1 MNKDTIV
8 HVDLYDNPL
17 TEKEGDYVG
26 RVSINGS
33 AHNAECAQRIIDKR
47 SEYRLETI
55 LNIMDL
61 VDQEKRALLAE
72 GKSVIDGVGQFLPTI
87 SGSFDGPE
95 APFDAEK
102 HKLSVSFTMGKAL
115 REALAQATVET
126 REGSAGLV
134 INSVFDPIT
143 NEMNGRIASYSNLVI
158 KGDNIKI
165 AGDNPSVGVFLT
177 PSAGDAIQARAITH
191 NMPSELTILLP
202 ELADGDYTLSITTQ
216 WPSGGGKLLKEPRSY
231 VFPIQLTVDS
241 DAGDDENPDDGGSP
255 GTV

>member
-115 REALAQATVET
+115 RDSLAQAERHENLDYVILQRAQARKMMQIQYEVLYKDQIIKKQ
-126 REGSAGLV
+126 RLLAIGSALLFLLV
-134 INSVFDPIT
+134 SALLFLLYQSKRKKERT
-143 NEMNGRIASYSNLVI
+143 NRLLYEKTKQLLDLS
-158 KGDNIKI
+158 
-165 AGDNPSVGVFLT
+165 
-177 PSAGDAIQARAITH
+177 QAQTERWKALATGQDSPAEDVP
-191 NMPSELTILLP
+191 MLP
-202 ELADGDYTLSITTQ
+202 
-216 WPSGGGKLLKEPRSY
+216 
-231 VFPIQLTVDS
+231 
-241 DAGDDENPDDGGSP
+241 DENSGQEIRQRIFRRS
-255 GTV
+255 

>member
-115 REALAQATVET
+115 RDSLAQATVET
-126 REGSAGLV
+126 RAASASII
-134 INSVFDPIT
+134 INSVDDT
-143 NEMNGRIASYSNLVI
+143 VTGERNGLIASYSNLII
-158 KGDNIKI
+158 KGVNIKVT
-165 AGDNPSVGVFLT
+165 GDDPSVGVFLT
-177 PSAGDAIQARAITH
+177 PTDGDPIPVRSITH
-191 NMPSELTILLP
+191 NNPSELTVLLP
-202 ELADGDYTLSITTQ
+202 ALEDGEYTLSVVTQ
-216 WPSGGGKLLKEPRSY
+216 YAAGGSGKLKEPRTC
-231 VFPIQLTVDS
+231 VFPLQLTVDS
-241 DAGDDENPDDGGSP
+241 NAGDDEGADDGGSP